1 MFMQQ
6 KEIRNWVFRVLK
18 RILIEFSLP
27 AIAATIWYI
36 WSGHSGL
43 SGWGIFIVSS
53 SWVSSQIFKIIKQQ
67 RVEGEFDLVKSRLG
81 HMLERIEDQTRKV
94 VGYSTGSNSNGFILP
109 VADNQD
115 QVRLFIVNE
124 SEFPCYQVRSDIH
137 ELTDDGKTVFLHERT
152 HEVLYPEHWYSS
164 DYTLPFFP
172 GRKKFKVYFQTRV
185 ACTYV
190 QYILIERV
198 RNKYLIAYTKWVN
211 GKIHYV
217 VPDNF
222 PGYDPRHPEALFADL
237 SRNGV
242 NSWDGLWGQMGIGN

>member
-1 MFMQQ
+1 MQRTEL
-6 KEIRNWVFRVLK
+6 KKWVFRVCK
-18 RILIEFSLP
+18 RILIEFSIP
-27 AIAATIWYI
+27 AVAATVWYFL
-36 WSGHSGL
+36 SDNPGL
-43 SGWGIFIVSS
+43 GGWGLFFVSS
-53 SWVSSQIFKIIKQQ
+53 SWVTSQIFKIIKQQ
-67 RVEGEFDLVKSRLG
+67 RVEGEFDLVKSKLG

-94 VGYSTGSNSNGFILP
+94 VGYSTGADSNAFILP

-115 QVRLFIVNE
+115 QVRLFLVNE
-124 SEFPCYQVRSDIH
+124 SEFPCYMVRSDIH
-137 ELTDDGKTVFLHERT
+137 ELTEEGKTIFLHERT
-152 HEVLYPEHWYSS
+152 HDVVYPEQWYSS

-172 GRKKFKVYFQTRV
+172 GRKKFNVYFQTRV

-222 PGYDPRHPEALFADL
+222 PGYDPRHPEAVFAEM
-237 SRNGV
+237 SGNRV
-242 NSWDGLWGQMGIGN
+242 NS